1 MFSGS
6 IFVEIGSH
14 GEALALSRTPG
25 SDCVGLPAYYLGCP
39 VWACPH
45 WVSKIFPAKCKR
57 SEWLGYYSQ
66 AFTTVEGNSTFYGL
80 PALETVKRWG
90 AETAEGFHFALK
102 FPKAVSHER
111 ELLEAERETRPF
123 LEILQVL
130 AEADRLGPSFL
141 QLSPNF
147 SGRQLGSLEKFLRA
161 LPKEF
166 PYAVEVRHADWFDEG
181 PFEARLDEL
190 LGELQI
196 DKVTFDTRALFS
208 APPSDE
214 SEQESQRRKPR
225 SPIRKAVTGKHPFL
239 RIVGR
244 NNVALTQPWLDE
256 WGSVVADW
264 ISQGKRPFVFTHA
277 PDDQFAPELAQLFH
291 QTLKRSWP
299 DVPDLPKWPGISVEP
314 KARQLPLF

>member
-1 MFSGS
+1 M
-6 IFVEIGSH
+6 
-14 GEALALSRTPG
+14 
-25 SDCVGLPAYYLGCP
+25 GLPAYYLGCP

-45 WVSKIFPAKCKR
+45 WVGKIFPAKCKR

-66 AFTTVEGNSTFYGL
+66 AFATVEGNSTFYGL
-80 PALETVKRWG
+80 PALETVRRWG
-90 AETAEGFHFALK
+90 SETAEGFRFALK
-102 FPKAVSHER
+102 FPKVVSHER
-111 ELLEAERETRPF
+111 ELVEADRETRPF

-147 SGRQLGSLEKFLRA
+147 SGRQLGALEKFLRA

-181 PFEARLDEL
+181 PFETRLDEL

-256 WGSVVADW
+256 WGPVVADW
-264 ISQGKRPFVFTHA
+264 ISQGKRPFVFNHA

-291 QTLKRSWP
+291 QTLKRSWN